1 MKLTPRLQAIADFI
15 EKGSKIADIGT
26 DHGYIPVYLVK
37 NRICPMAI
45 AADINEGPLNN
56 AVDYIDKNNL
66 SDKIEARLGSGLE
79 ILKEAEV
86 DTAIIAGMGG
96 LLIRDILEEDIKIT
110 RSIDRFILQPMVASD
125 ELRRYLY
132 NNGYRITDEKLAREK
147 DRFYEI
153 MVVEHGKETIDRE
166 IYYEVGKKLVEKK
179 DKLLKEFIDKKLY
192 TTEKILKSLE
202 NRESIES
209 NEKYEELKKRHND
222 LLEVI
227 DIL

>member
-153 MVVEHGKETIDRE
+153 MVVEHGEETIDRE